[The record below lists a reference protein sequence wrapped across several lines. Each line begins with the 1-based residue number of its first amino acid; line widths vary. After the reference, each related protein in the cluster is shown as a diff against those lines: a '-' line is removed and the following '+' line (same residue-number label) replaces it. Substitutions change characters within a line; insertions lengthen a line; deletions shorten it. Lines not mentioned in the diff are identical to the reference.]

1 VCTSECPECGG
12 PLWNKYDNY
21 RSIRTLQGV
30 VRLRL
35 KVRCQNPNCE
45 KFRCAYRPEQEGK
58 WAQYEFGLDVMALH
72 GARAS
77 ECTPNPSTVA
87 TTGVCISQRSV
98 SNLLERYD
106 ELVAISLSDIE
117 RINTIIGHTSK

>member
-1 VCTSECPECGG
+1 
-12 PLWNKYDNY
+12 
-21 RSIRTLQGV
+21 
-30 VRLRL
+30 
-35 KVRCQNPNCE
+35 
-45 KFRCAYRPEQEGK
+45 
-58 WAQYEFGLDVMALH
+58 MALPEH
-72 GARAS
+72 Q
-77 ECTPNPSTVA
+77 CTNPSTVA